1 MPRQWRDT
9 DLPDLTTSQPLH
21 AANFGPRGVHVPLA
35 AQDWTDI
42 LNRIIDKSIRMVTN
56 NMPPVPARLAARF
69 RRWLSPKIPNM
80 QSPTA
85 HKLEV
90 YQPPNLSRE
99 TKEWTLLLGAFLSRY
114 RAAMALLCLDRQLPS
129 IESIAVDL
137 TGGIPDSY
145 CVWRPFLQCK
155 PRLFRPFLFALEKS
169 VEEMGCHGVGVWK
182 SRGSVDLY
190 IQSWMWVD
198 VPGTWP

>member
-1 MPRQWRDT
+1 
-9 DLPDLTTSQPLH
+9 
-21 AANFGPRGVHVPLA
+21 
-35 AQDWTDI
+35 
-42 LNRIIDKSIRMVTN
+42 
-56 NMPPVPARLAARF
+56 
-69 RRWLSPKIPNM
+69 M
-80 QSPTA
+80 QSLTA

-99 TKEWTLLLGAFLSRY
+99 TKERTLLLGAFLSRY

-182 SRGSVDLY
+182 SRGSVDFIYSIL
-190 IQSWMWVD
+190 D
-198 VPGTWP
+198 VGGCPRYVALVLLETEGIDPQDLNSAGLPTAPKAEIPYDSTKGHPPIWKSASFQGQKITSIT